1 MKKHNYSAGP
11 CILPQDVFEKS
22 AQAVLNFNNSNL
34 SLLEISHR
42 SKDFIK
48 IMDEARALAL
58 ELLGLEG
65 KGYQALFLHGGAS
78 LEFLM
83 VPTNLMKVDG
93 KAAYL
98 DTGTWANNAIKEAKL
113 FGETIVVASSKDHNY
128 NNIPTDYSIPADAN
142 YFHCTSNNTIF
153 GTQMKSFPKT
163 NIPIVCDMSSDIFS
177 RTLDFSQFDLIYA
190 GAQKNMGAAGT
201 TLVIVKEEILGKSG
215 RNIPSFLDYE
225 KHIKAESMFNT
236 PAVFAVYTCLLTL
249 QWLKNKGG
257 ISEIEKNNEA
267 KASLLYNEIDRNS
280 LFYGTAN
287 QNDRSNMNATFLL
300 VDEKNQERFDMMWKE
315 AGISGLAGHRSVGG
329 YRASM
334 YNALPLESVQVLVDV
349 MKELEKIV
357 NNTI

>member
-1 MKKHNYSAGP
+1 
-11 CILPQDVFEKS
+11 
-22 AQAVLNFNNSNL
+22 
-34 SLLEISHR
+34 
-42 SKDFIK
+42 
-48 IMDEARALAL
+48 
-58 ELLGLEG
+58 
-65 KGYQALFLHGGAS
+65 
-78 LEFLM
+78 
-83 VPTNLMKVDG
+83 
-93 KAAYL
+93 
-98 DTGTWANNAIKEAKL
+98 
-113 FGETIVVASSKDHNY
+113 
-128 NNIPTDYSIPADAN
+128 
-142 YFHCTSNNTIF
+142 
-153 GTQMKSFPKT
+153 MKSFPKT

-267 KASLLYNEIDRNS
+267 KASLLYNEIDRNP